1 MANNKWQFAYIKIE
15 DIVPAE
21 LNANKMTDGDF
32 DKLVRN
38 ITISGGLSSV
48 ITCYKR
54 TSDEKYVIISGHHR
68 YRACVKAG
76 YTKCPVLYA
85 DESQLSRDEI
95 IALQLSHNSLHGE
108 DNKGI
113 LKRLFDEIQSIDF
126 KEFANI
132 NVAEIGT
139 IDTFQSS
146 IVPMSEHYTV
156 SLILYKDDI
165 DTLDKLVGDIKE
177 DMSKSELIILANQD
191 NNEEML
197 MALTKEINNRYN
209 IKSANISFSKILTL
223 AKYALDNDLDSN
235 NREREE

>member
-1 MANNKWQFAYIKIE
+1 MANSKWIYAQINIE
-15 DIVPAE
+15 EIVPAE
-21 LNANKMTDGDF
+21 LNANKMTDHDF

-38 ITISGGLSSV
+38 ITMSGGLSSV

-54 TSDEKYVIISGHHR
+54 TSDGKYVIISGHHR
-68 YRACVKAG
+68 YRACIKAG

-85 DESQLSRDEI
+85 LEENLSRDEI

-113 LKRLFDEIQSIDF
+113 LKRLFEEIQSIDF
-126 KEFANI
+126 KEFAHI
-132 NVAEIGT
+132 DVAEIGT
-139 IDTFQSS
+139 IEAFSSS

-165 DTLDKLVGDIKE
+165 ETLDELIGSVRE
-177 DMSKSELIILANQD
+177 NMSKSELVILANQD

-197 MALTKEINNRYN
+197 MTLTKEINKKYN